1 MNGRQAKKL
10 RQLAR
15 RQENKQLIAMY
26 DDVQRSLKELVK
38 PSPRWIPVKVWRGV
52 AKIFLNI

>member
-15 RQENKQLIAMY
+15 RQDNKQM
-26 DDVQRSLKELVK
+26 KEIIDETRKALDNIVR
-38 PSPRWIPVKVWRGV
+38 PAPFWIPAKVWRGV
-52 AKIFLNI
+52 AKVFLNI